1 MFEFAA
7 FLAFI
12 AAIIIGVSKGY
23 HKEGGGGM
31 IAFLLM
37 YGIAFVVIVAIF
49 ALVALLEGRLGI
61 TQGQGWPIASEGS
74 QH

>member
-37 YGIAFVVIVAIF
+37 YGIAFVIFGAIF
-49 ALVALLEGRLGI
+49 AL
-61 TQGQGWPIASEGS
+61 IAVVSG
-74 QH
+74 

>member
-23 HKEGGGGM
+23 HQEGDGGI
-31 IAFLLM
+31 IAFLLL
-37 YGIAFVVIVAIF
+37 YGIAFVVIGAIILLF
-49 ALVALLEGRLGI
+49 ALVVG
-61 TQGQGWPIASEGS
+61 
-74 QH
+74 

>member
-1 MFEFAA
+1 MPTRPNGIFELAA

-37 YGIAFVVIVAIF
+37 YGIAFVIFGAIF
-49 ALVALLEGRLGI
+49 ALFALVSG
-61 TQGQGWPIASEGS
+61 
-74 QH
+74 

>member
-7 FLAFI
+7 FLALI

-37 YGIAFVVIVAIF
+37 YGIAFVVIGAIF
-49 ALVALLEGRLGI
+49 ALVALLAG
-61 TQGQGWPIASEGS
+61 
-74 QH
+74 